1 MKDAR
6 LTSMLVMFAGLTLFS
21 TLAAAGIGAET
32 GADGGSER
40 PRAITVSGEAV
51 VKVEPDTVIL
61 TFGVETWDKDIMR
74 AKEMNQEI
82 VKKTF
87 AVLKEGGVAENQIQT
102 DYLSIQPRF
111 KNDYARENFLG
122 YAVTNNVAVT
132 VTDPQTI
139 EDLLT
144 KILQAGI
151 TSIHGIEFQT
161 SEFKAHRERA
171 RELALLAAKEKAE
184 KMAAALGQTL
194 GRPLTIQEVRNDW
207 WFGWRSSS
215 RYSGMSQN
223 VIQNAPSSPE
233 SEGELEAIALGKIS
247 IRANVSVTFELSDD
261 SGI

>member
-1 MKDAR
+1 MRYVR

-21 TLAAAGIGAET
+21 TIAAAGI

-40 PRAITVSGEAV
+40 QRAITVSGEAV

-74 AKEMNQEI
+74 AKEINQEI
-82 VKKTF
+82 VKKAF
-87 AVLKEGGVAENQIQT
+87 AVLKAGGVAENQIQT
-102 DYLSIQPRF
+102 DYLAIEPRF

-122 YAVTNNVAVT
+122 YAVNNRVAVT

-139 EDLLT
+139 EELLT
-144 KILQAGI
+144 RMLQAGI

-194 GRPLTIQEVRNDW
+194 GRPLTIHEVRNDW

-223 VIQNAPSSPE
+223 VMQNVPSSPE
-233 SEGELEAIALGKIS
+233 SEAELGAIALGKIS
-247 IRANVSVTFELSDD
+247 IRANVSVTFEFTDD
-261 SGI
+261 AGN